1 MSAPQGRGRGRTIP
15 AWMTTTPKNPPQ
27 RNKEHGKYIL
37 PVVVTPLEQNDKDA
51 EGLRACLENHLPLLS
66 RHT

>member
-1 MSAPQGRGRGRTIP
+1 
-15 AWMTTTPKNPPQ
+15 MTTTPKNPPQ

-37 PVVVTPLEQNDKDA
+37 PVVVTPFEQNDKDA